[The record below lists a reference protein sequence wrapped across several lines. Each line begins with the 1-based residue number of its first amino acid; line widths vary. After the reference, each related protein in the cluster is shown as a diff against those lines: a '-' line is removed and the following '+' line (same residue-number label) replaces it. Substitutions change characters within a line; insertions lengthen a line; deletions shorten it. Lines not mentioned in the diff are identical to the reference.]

1 MFRDVRP
8 PEELYDVHQDPYE
21 INNLAANPA
30 YATKLAKM
38 RGQLDDWMKTTE
50 DKGQQAETESMYD
63 SDMAVYLK
71 TLQRKG
77 DPADLKRLKD
87 NIALM
92 KKWATEGK

>member
-1 MFRDVRP
+1 MKN
-8 PEELYDVHQDPYE
+8 YE
-21 INNLAANPA
+21 TTFET
-30 YATKLAKM
+30 YTSSMKLAKM
-38 RGQLDDWMKTTE
+38 RGQLDDWMKATD

-63 SDMAVYLK
+63 SDMAVYLT

-77 DPADLKRLKD
+77 DPVDLKRLKD